1 MKPNKH
7 RIWGEVLIVI
17 LVSLGCRLL
26 TSNPTKPAEMRTPVE
41 TPEGATSSVISTIE
55 NLAGTQTPIET
66 SVGTTPPAIST
77 PEKEMSGF
85 TLLGQIGG
93 SAYAIAVEGNI
104 VYMGQGPRLITLDV
118 AQPSA
123 PRLLGISQ
131 VLPGVVLGV
140 QVAGGYAYVTTQY
153 SGLHILD
160 VRDPTR
166 PTVVNSIPSKGVS
179 CNDVA
184 LRNNLAYLACNTG
197 GLYIVDVGN
206 PQQPREVSRG
216 KVPGNMISIALLG
229 NFAYLVDITQR
240 SLIAV
245 DVSDPENPVKVSF
258 VSPDNIPDKLIP
270 SISFW
275 SVRACSN
282 YLCIAAFNYGLVVL
296 DISNP
301 AQPTFAGGYKA
312 AGSFGLASKEDI
324 VYLVDTLDG
333 VYVLG
338 LAASGQPSRV
348 GLLPTSLGEF
358 EFSGMEIAQRGV
370 TAQGNLV
377 FVTDPTYG
385 LTLVDVSNPA
395 SPARVGHYQTPLP
408 DVLIKV
414 QVAGN
419 YAYVAG
425 RNSGFRVVDVSDP
438 NAPREVYFDDS
449 RKNDYTQSPTG
460 LVIEGKYAYISDA
473 NYPFHIY
480 DVSNPQKPI
489 ELGAVFDSHEPDGA
503 FDIVLY
509 GNVAYLSG
517 SGSKHAFYPGEGL
530 WVIDVSNPSQ
540 PKAAGFI
547 DLPNERWKLAIYN
560 HYLYAMDGG
569 TDEKQSEPIALRVFD
584 LSDPFR
590 PVEVT
595 HIPIPEG
602 NGGSLVDMLV
612 DDGHLF
618 LSFTPSIIKI
628 FDLNNPSQPV
638 EVATHSLMIP
648 GVPKIEK
655 EGNIL
660 LVGSLVAYD
669 ISDLKNPILTGAA
682 LVPGTL
688 VSVSLGFDIDMVG
701 NTVFV
706 ATAFQG
712 LYIYGYTPGTAV
724 LPSQALPATVSLP
737 TPVSNITPSPE
748 TEVSE
753 NLPPEGCVENLG
765 KIVFSYD
772 PQDMTSVH
780 YGIYLMDSDCRNRV
794 RLSSPEAKN
803 DKQPVWSPE
812 RCRIAFVRFSG
823 TGKGED
829 DIYVMSA
836 DGKTIRRLTTDPGR
850 DTFPDWS
857 PDGKQL
863 SFISDRD
870 GSRDLF
876 VIDANG
882 ENQRQLTNQ
891 QLLPRTSKGYV
902 QWQQWSPDGQE
913 IAFTYNPGADQG
925 TSIYIIQP
933 DGSGLRQLVDRAA
946 EPAWSPDGQKIY
958 FFSNHTGQ
966 VEIWVINRDG
976 TGLKQ
981 VSNVYGVVFGHH
993 SLRVSPDGKQLAFYG
1008 TGTEVGELGSEIYV
1022 INVDGFGLNNISR
1035 AKGQDEWLDW

>member
-1 MKPNKH
+1 MNKKLT
-7 RIWGEVLIVI
+7 LII
-17 LVSLGCRLL
+17 LLLFLLSLGCSLSTTVSTR
-26 TSNPTKPAEMRTPVE
+26 PAETRTPVK
-41 TPEGATSSVISTIE
+41 TP
-55 NLAGTQTPIET
+55 
-66 SVGTTPPAIST
+66 VGTITPVTST
-77 PEKEMSGF
+77 PEKKEMSNF

-118 AQPSA
+118 AQPNA
-123 PRLLGISQ
+123 PRLLGMSQ
-131 VLPGVVLGV
+131 VLPGAVLGV
-140 QVAGGYAYVTTQY
+140 QVAGGYAYVTTLY

-166 PTVVNSIPSKGVS
+166 PTVVNSLSPKGVS

-184 LRNNLAYLACNTG
+184 LRNNLAYLACNPG
-197 GLYIVDVGN
+197 GLYIVDVGD

-216 KVPGNMISIALLG
+216 KVPGNMISIAILG

-240 SLIAV
+240 GLVAV
-245 DVSDPENPVKVSF
+245 DVSDPANPVKVGF
-258 VSPDNIPDKLIP
+258 VSPDNIPDKLTP

-282 YLCIAAFNYGLVVL
+282 YLCIAAFNYGLAVL
-296 DISNP
+296 DVSNP
-301 AQPTFAGGYKA
+301 AQPTFARGYKA
-312 AGSFGLASKEDI
+312 ASASGLASKGNI
-324 VYLVDTLDG
+324 VYLVDDISG
-333 VYVLG
+333 VYVLDLTAPG
-338 LAASGQPSRV
+338 HPSKV
-348 GLLPTSLGEF
+348 GLLPTNVGEF
-358 EFSGMEIAQRGV
+358 EFSPMESTQRGM

-377 FVTDPTYG
+377 FVTDPAYG
-385 LTLVDVSNPA
+385 LTLVDVSNPT

-408 DVLIKV
+408 DVLFEV
-414 QVAGN
+414 RVVGN
-419 YAYVAG
+419 YAYVVG

-438 NAPREVYFDDS
+438 TAPREVYYDDS
-449 RKNDYTQSPTG
+449 RKDGYTQSPTG
-460 LVIEGKYAYISDA
+460 LVVEGKYAYISDA
-473 NYPFHIY
+473 NYPFHMY
-480 DVSNPQKPI
+480 DVSNPHKPA
-489 ELGAVFDSHEPDGA
+489 ELGAVYDPRHPDGA
-503 FDIVLY
+503 SDIVLY

-517 SGSKHAFYPGEGL
+517 SGSEHAFYPGEGL
-530 WVIDVSNPSQ
+530 WIIDVSNPRQ

-547 DLPNERWKLAIYN
+547 DVPNKGWKLAVHN
-560 HYLYAMDGG
+560 HYLYAMDGAS
-569 TDEKQSEPIALRVFD
+569 DKKQSEPIALRVFD
-584 LSDPFR
+584 LSNPLH
-590 PVEVT
+590 PVQVT
-595 HIPIPEG
+595 RIPIPEG
-602 NGGSLVDMLV
+602 NGGTLVDMLV
-612 DDGHLF
+612 DEGHLY
-618 LSFTPSIIKI
+618 LSFAPFIIKI
-628 FDLNNPSQPV
+628 FDLTNPSQPA
-638 EVATHSLMIP
+638 EVATHSLMSP
-648 GVPKIEK
+648 GIPKIEK

-682 LVPGTL
+682 LVPGAL
-688 VSVSLGFDIDMVG
+688 VSVSLGFGIDMVG

-712 LYIYGYTPGTAV
+712 MYIFRYTPGTTA
-724 LPSQALPATVSLP
+724 LPSQVLPTATYIP
-737 TPVSNITPSPE
+737 TPVSNITPFPE
-748 TEVSE
+748 AEVGE

-772 PQDMTSVH
+772 PQDMPSVH
-780 YGIYLMDSDCRNRV
+780 YGIYLMDADGGNRV

-803 DKQPVWSPE
+803 DIQPAWSPE

-857 PDGKQL
+857 PDGKQI

-870 GSRDLF
+870 GSPNLF
-876 VIDANG
+876 VMDANG
-882 ENQRQLTNQ
+882 GNQRQLTNQ
-891 QLLPRTSKGYV
+891 QLLPRSAKGYV

-913 IAFTYNPGADQG
+913 IAFTYNPGTDQG
-925 TSIYIIQP
+925 TNIYVIRP

-958 FFSNHTGQ
+958 FISNRTGGL
-966 VEIWVINRDG
+966 EIWVINRDG

-1008 TGTEVGELGSEIYV
+1008 TEIGRVDTEIYV
-1022 INVDGFGLNNISR
+1022 INIDGSGLKNISH
-1035 AKGQDEWLDW
+1035 AKGQDGWLDW